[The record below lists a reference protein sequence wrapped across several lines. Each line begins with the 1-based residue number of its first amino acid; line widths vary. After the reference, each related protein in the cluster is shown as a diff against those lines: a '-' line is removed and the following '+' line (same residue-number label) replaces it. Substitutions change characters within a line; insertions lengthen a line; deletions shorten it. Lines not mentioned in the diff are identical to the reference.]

1 MGKPGKDRMRSMLK
15 EWPCGARM
23 VSCSASR
30 VSGGQVGEIGG
41 AYLGFGPCGSCA
53 AARRST
59 GRAPEGNP
67 CLKLRCLRGW
77 MKTELHKTYFSV
89 YDSYI
94 GTIEANLGALD
105 GRGVQRKI
113 LDWELPSVHRHRAVD
128 RG

>member
-1 MGKPGKDRMRSMLK
+1 
-15 EWPCGARM
+15 
-23 VSCSASR
+23 
-30 VSGGQVGEIGG
+30 
-41 AYLGFGPCGSCA
+41 
-53 AARRST
+53 
-59 GRAPEGNP
+59 
-67 CLKLRCLRGW
+67 